1 MSGRVI
7 QGNSWFEAS
16 IWSSATRT
24 VQNSELNVPL
34 LSGQLHGRIIV
45 ILSTPNPLY
54 PDRDK
59 QLESN
64 SVYTM
69 VVFQYYIQ

>member
-1 MSGRVI
+1 MSGRAI
-7 QGNSWFEAS
+7 QGNSWFVAG

-34 LSGQLHGRIIV
+34 LSGQLHGGIIM
-45 ILSTPNPLY
+45 ISSTPNPLY
-54 PDRDK
+54 PDRNK

-64 SVYTM
+64 SLYTM